1 MCFWFKIVRLVA
13 VAAVALGVGGAS
25 AATTLSSSSSA
36 EFRLDT
42 REGPRESDGSETLT
56 YSSLWDGGTSSDVAI
71 AQACGTPHT
80 TNGTLVAGLSGEDV
94 WNWTAQYDG
103 VYTLTHAT
111 VTDGVTGKVE
121 TATFVVNG
129 LGLPQMTIEASGYD
143 DFYDG
148 KGHGILVTVTDPTY
162 ATVSYALAEGGPYST
177 GPLLF
182 TNVTDGAVSAGKEA
196 EAES

>member
-13 VAAVALGVGGAS
+13 VAAVALCAGIAP
-25 AATTLSSSSSA
+25 AATTISASSSA

-103 VYTLTHAT
+103 VYTRVFDEYGLLLKDAVDNDYIGYQAT
-111 VTDGVTGKVE
+111 EYPDGYYFVIEPATEPGK
-121 TATFVVNG
+121 
-129 LGLPQMTIEASGYD
+129 P
-143 DFYDG
+143 G
-148 KGHGILVTVTDPTY
+148 KTPDITRDQW
-162 ATVSYALAEGGPYST
+162 
-177 GPLLF
+177 
-182 TNVTDGAVSAGKEA
+182 
-196 EAES
+196 

>member
-56 YSSLWDGGTSSDVAI
+56 YSSLWDGGPSSDVAI
-71 AQACGTPHT
+71 AQVCDTRRT
-80 TNGTLVAGLSGEDV
+80 TSETLVAGLSGEDV
-94 WNWTAQYDG
+94 WNWAVQYDG

-111 VTDGVTGKVE
+111 ATGGVTGKVE

-162 ATVSYALAEGGPYST
+162 ATV
-177 GPLLF
+177 
-182 TNVTDGAVSAGKEA
+182 
-196 EAES
+196 